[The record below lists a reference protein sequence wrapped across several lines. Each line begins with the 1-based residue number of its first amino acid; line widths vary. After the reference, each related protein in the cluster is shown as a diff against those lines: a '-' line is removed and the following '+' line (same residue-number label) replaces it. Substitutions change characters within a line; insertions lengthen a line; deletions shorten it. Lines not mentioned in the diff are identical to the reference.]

1 VPETAPRG
9 IPKAIAGT
17 LAAEIRKRRE
27 WDEAPCLYTLY
38 VNGGRARLAPLP
50 LPDHIWSGSPPQVLL
65 AMADQADFFAPLLQT
80 AAGPGLYGAAF
91 RCEVW
96 GVSAAA
102 SDPAAVRQMTEDGNA
117 RRIHARPDR
126 VELRQIWAVDRARVT
141 YVASQERGSDE
152 VETAVHIPEPGMDH
166 TGNIPTALDRLVSAF
181 LGVTMPGRSLSFP
194 SLPG

>member
-96 GVSAAA
+96 GGGDRRPYPRAGHGPYREHPHRAGPARIGVPGSHDAGAQPVLPLAA
-102 SDPAAVRQMTEDGNA
+102 G
-117 RRIHARPDR
+117 
-126 VELRQIWAVDRARVT
+126 
-141 YVASQERGSDE
+141 
-152 VETAVHIPEPGMDH
+152 
-166 TGNIPTALDRLVSAF
+166 
-181 LGVTMPGRSLSFP
+181 LSV
-194 SLPG
+194 